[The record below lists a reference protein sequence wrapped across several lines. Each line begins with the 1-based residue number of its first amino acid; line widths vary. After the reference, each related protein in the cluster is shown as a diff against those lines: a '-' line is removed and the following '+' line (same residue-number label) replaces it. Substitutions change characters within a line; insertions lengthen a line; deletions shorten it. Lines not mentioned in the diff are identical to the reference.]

1 MKVLICGGGGMLG
14 HRLWLAFR
22 PQFETYVTL
31 RRTIADYAAWGWFEP
46 GRTLE
51 HCDAARFDT
60 LRFYAL
66 ELRPNV
72 VINAVGLVK
81 QRPEARSPIAAIETN
96 ALFPHRLAEL
106 CNELGARLI
115 HISTDCVFSGRSRF
129 GRWGNYRESDEPD
142 PIDLYGRTKLL
153 GEPLDPHAPGAFA
166 EMQVNASAGAAEANV
181 LVLRT
186 SLVGHE
192 LLTRQG
198 LVEWFLKQTGRV
210 RGFARARFNGLTT
223 NELADLL
230 VRLAVDFPD
239 LHGLYHVASEPIS
252 KLDFLLRLRE
262 AYRVNLEIEPDETVM
277 VDRTLC
283 GERFRAA
290 TGYVA
295 PDWEAMIRRMQR
307 ERPYRPGEGPTGHA
321 AKG

>member
-22 PQFETYVTL
+22 TRFDTYVTL
-31 RRTIADYAAWGWFEP
+31 RRALSDYAAWGWYEP
-46 GRTLE
+46 ARSLE

-60 LRFYAL
+60 LRAFARKL
-66 ELRPNV
+66 QPQV

-81 QRPEARSPIAAIETN
+81 QRAEAASPIAAIEAN

-106 CNELGARLI
+106 CGELGARLI
-115 HISTDCVFSGRSRF
+115 HISTDCVFSGRSRA
-129 GRWGNYRESDEPD
+129 GRWGNYRETDEPD

-153 GEPLDPHAPGAFA
+153 GEPLAVERMPAEPLAAPL
-166 EMQVNASAGAAEANV
+166 ASIEDAAGV

-198 LVEWFLKQTGRV
+198 LVEWFLHERGPV
-210 RGFARARFNGLTT
+210 RGFARARFSGLTT

-230 VRLAVDFPD
+230 VRLVGEFPK

-252 KLDFLLRLRE
+252 KLEFLQRLKHV
-262 AYRVNLEIEPDETVM
+262 YGVSIDIEPDESVAI
-277 VDRTLC
+277 DRTLC
-283 GERFRAA
+283 GERFCQA

-295 PDWEAMIRRMQR
+295 PDWEAMMRRMWQ
-307 ERPYRPGEGPTGHA
+307 ERPLPGGGAPRGGQGKE
-321 AKG
+321 

>member
-22 PQFETYVTL
+22 PRFETYVTL
-31 RRTIADYAAWGWFEP
+31 RRALADYAPWGWFERA
-46 GRTLE
+46 RTLE
-51 HCDAARFDT
+51 HCDAARFGT
-60 LRFYAL
+60 LRAYAL

-81 QRPEARSPIAAIETN
+81 QRPEASSPVAAIETN

-106 CNELGARLI
+106 CGELGARLI
-115 HISTDCVFSGRSRF
+115 HISTDCVFSGRSRA

-153 GEPLDPHAPGAFA
+153 GEPLHTAQVEPAG
-166 EMQVNASAGAAEANV
+166 MQCAVGRAAANV

-192 LLTRQG
+192 LLTGQG
-198 LVEWFLKQTGRV
+198 LVEWFLQQHVRV
-210 RGFARARFNGLTT
+210 RGFARARFSGLTT

-230 VRLAVDFPD
+230 VRLTADFPA
-239 LHGLYHVASEPIS
+239 LHGLYHVAGEPIS
-252 KLDFLLRLRE
+252 KLEFLLRLRE
-262 AYRVNLEIEPDETVM
+262 AYGVSIEIEPDESVT

-307 ERPYRPGEGPTGHA
+307 ERPYRAGQGPAGHA